1 MTPAVL
7 ILRPQPGA
15 DETADRARARGLEP
29 VIAPLFTVRPL
40 DWDPPSPDDFDAV
53 LVTSANAPRQAG
65 DALASFTHLPAY
77 AVGDASAAAAR
88 EAGFGTVRIGPS
100 DGAAALRL
108 MESDGIRRA
117 VHFTA
122 PEPAEL
128 PRSDVSITQIPVY
141 ITLPG
146 DRLPDEAIAAV
157 NAGAVVLLHSP
168 RAAELFGDLIDERR
182 GMSRIA
188 AISDAAA
195 AAAGTGWADIVV
207 ASEPRDDAL
216 VDVAASVAMKQRRAP
231 PRPAPSADAPTGQPL
246 PRTQPRRSW
255 TGPLV
260 LALIAFALGLG
271 AMTWLLTRWEPA
283 ARYLGIVPEVQPA
296 AAQSQEP
303 AQQPQ
308 SQVQQRPAQQRD
320 SSTIFIDPDV
330 ARRVAQLEQRIA
342 EIDTSARSAVGNADR
357 TEGLLIAIAARRA
370 LDRGVGLGYLEGL
383 LRQRFGASQPQ
394 AVNTII
400 AASRQPVTLN
410 QLQAE
415 LADIGPLL
423 TGAGP
428 NRGLWTAL
436 RQELAN
442 LIIIRRA
449 DTPATD
455 PGERLRRATDRLQS
469 GQVDVALAEVMR
481 MPGVEHGRGWIELAQ
496 RYVAARKALD
506 TIEVASLLEPRMPVG
521 ATSAPAAPVP
531 AASANAPAA
540 AGAPTP

>member
-15 DETADRARARGLEP
+15 NETADRARARGLEP
-29 VIAPLFTVRPL
+29 VVAPLFTVRPL
-40 DWDPPSPDDFDAV
+40 DWDPPSPEDFDAV

-65 DALASFTHLPAY
+65 EALAAFTHLPAY

-88 EAGFGTVRIGPS
+88 EAGFATVRIGPS
-100 DGAAALRL
+100 DGAAAVRV
-108 MESDGIRRA
+108 MEADGIRRA

-128 PRSDVSITQIPVY
+128 PRNEVMLTQVPVY

-182 GMSRIA
+182 AIARIA

-195 AAAGTGWADIVV
+195 AAAGTGWADVVV

-216 VDVAASVAMKQRRAP
+216 VDAAASVAIKQRP
-231 PRPAPSADAPTGQPL
+231 TPRPSAPAPDAPAVAPL

-255 TGPLV
+255 TGPFA
-260 LALIAFALGLG
+260 LAVIAFVLGLG

-283 ARYLGIVPEVQPA
+283 ARYLGIVAEPQQVSAPQQQA
-296 AAQSQEP
+296 P
-303 AQQPQ
+303 AQQAQPQ
-308 SQVQQRPAQQRD
+308 AQQRPNRRD
-320 SSTIFIDPDV
+320 TIVIDPAV
-330 ARRVAQLEQRIA
+330 ARRVAELEQRIA
-342 EIDTSARSAVGNADR
+342 QIDTSARSAVGNADR
-357 TEGLLIAIAARRA
+357 TEGLLVAIATRRA

-400 AASRQPVTLN
+400 AASRQPVTLQ

-415 LADIGPLL
+415 LAEIGPLL

-436 RQELAN
+436 KQELGN

-449 DTPATD
+449 DTPSTD
-455 PGERLRRATDRLQS
+455 PRERLRRATDRLEA

-481 MPGVEHGRGWIELAQ
+481 MPGVEHGRDWIALAQ
-496 RYVAARKALD
+496 RYIAARKALD
-506 TIEVASLLEPRMPVG
+506 TIEVASLLEPRMPAGEPPVPG
-521 ATSAPAAPVP
+521 TSAPATPAP
-531 AASANAPAA
+531 
-540 AGAPTP
+540 GAPTPEATTPR

>member
-15 DETADRARARGLEP
+15 NETADRARARGLEP

-40 DWDPPSPDDFDAV
+40 DWDPPSPEDFDAV

-65 DALASFTHLPAY
+65 EALAAFTHLPAY

-100 DGAAALRL
+100 DGAAAVRL
-108 MESDGIRRA
+108 MEADGIRRA

-122 PEPAEL
+122 PQPAEL
-128 PRSDVSITQIPVY
+128 PRSEIALTQVPVY

-182 GMSRIA
+182 SIARIA

-195 AAAGTGWADIVV
+195 AAAGTGWADVVV

-216 VDVAASVAMKQRRAP
+216 VDAAASVAIKQRP
-231 PRPAPSADAPTGQPL
+231 TPRPTAPAPEAPAVAPL

-255 TGPLV
+255 TGPLA
-260 LALIAFALGLG
+260 LALVAFLLGLG

-283 ARYLGIVPEVQPA
+283 ARYLGIVSEPQQVAATPPQAAVQQA
-296 AAQSQEP
+296 
-303 AQQPQ
+303 QPQ
-308 SQVQQRPAQQRD
+308 AQQRPNRRD
-320 SSTIFIDPDV
+320 TIVIDPAV
-330 ARRVAQLEQRIA
+330 ARRVAELEQRIA

-400 AASRQPVTLN
+400 AASRQPVTLQ

-415 LADIGPLL
+415 LAEIGPLL

-436 RQELAN
+436 KQELAN

-449 DTPATD
+449 DTPSTD
-455 PGERLRRATDRLQS
+455 PRERLRRATDRLEA
-469 GQVDVALAEVMR
+469 GQADVALAEVMR
-481 MPGVEHGRGWIELAQ
+481 MPGVEHGREWIALAQ
-496 RYVAARKALD
+496 RYIAARKALD
-506 TIEVASLLEPRMPVG
+506 TIEVASLLEPRLPAG
-521 ATSAPAAPVP
+521 EAPAAGTSPP
-531 AASANAPAA
+531 ATPAP
-540 AGAPTP
+540 GATTPR

>member
-29 VIAPLFTVRPL
+29 VIAPLFSVRPL
-40 DWDPPSPDDFDAV
+40 DWDPPSPDDFEAV
-53 LVTSANAPRQAG
+53 LFTSANAPRHAG
-65 DALASFTHLPAY
+65 EALAAFTHLPAY
-77 AVGDASAAAAR
+77 AVGDASGAAAR
-88 EAGFGTVRIGPS
+88 AAGFATVRIGPS
-100 DGAAALRL
+100 DGAAAVRM
-108 MESDGIRRA
+108 MEADGIRRA

-122 PEPAEL
+122 PEPGEL
-128 PRSDVSITQIPVY
+128 PRTDVRLTQIPVY

-146 DRLPDEAIAAV
+146 DRRPDEAIAAV

-182 GMSRIA
+182 GISRIA

-195 AAAGTGWADIVV
+195 SAAGTGWADVVV

-216 VDVAASVAMKQRRAP
+216 VDAAASVAIKKRPTPAP
-231 PRPAPSADAPTGQPL
+231 PPKATTDEPPVRPL
-246 PRTQPRRSW
+246 PQTQPRRRSW
-255 TGPLV
+255 VGPLG
-260 LALIAFALGLG
+260 IAFVAFVLGLA

-283 ARYLGIVPEVQPA
+283 ARYLGIAQEPQQA
-296 AAQSQEP
+296 AAQPQSVP

-308 SQVQQRPAQQRD
+308 ATQRSAPTDASD
-320 SSTIFIDPDV
+320 TSTIVIDPAV
-330 ARRVAQLEQRIA
+330 ARRVAELEQRIA

-357 TEGLLIAIAARRA
+357 TEGLLVAIAARRA

-400 AASRQPVTLN
+400 AASRQPVTLQ

-415 LADIGPLL
+415 LAEVGPMMA
-423 TGAGP
+423 GVGP

-449 DTPATD
+449 DTPSTD
-455 PGERLRRATDRLQS
+455 PGERLRRATDRLQAE
-469 GQVDVALAEVMR
+469 QVDLALAEVMR
-481 MPGVEHGRGWIELAQ
+481 MPGIEHGRGWIEQAQ
-496 RYVAARKALD
+496 RYVAARRALD
-506 TIEVASLLEPRMPVG
+506 TIEVASLLEPRMP
-521 ATSAPAAPVP
+521 AEA
-531 AASANAPAA
+531 
-540 AGAPTP
+540 APTPAGPPAR

>member
-15 DETADRARARGLEP
+15 NETADRARARGLEP

-40 DWDPPSPDDFDAV
+40 DWDPPSPDEFDAV

-65 DALASFTHLPAY
+65 EALAAFTHLPAY

-88 EAGFGTVRIGPS
+88 EAGFATVRIGPS
-100 DGAAALRL
+100 DGAAAVRL
-108 MESDGIRRA
+108 METDGIRRA

-122 PEPAEL
+122 PEPTEL
-128 PRSDVSITQIPVY
+128 PRSGVEITQVPVY

-146 DRLPDEAIAAV
+146 DRLPDEVVTAV

-182 GMSRIA
+182 AISRIA

-195 AAAGTGWADIVV
+195 AAAGSGWADVVV

-216 VDVAASVAMKQRRAP
+216 VDAAASVAIKQ
-231 PRPAPSADAPTGQPL
+231 RPAPRPPAPAPDAPAAAPL
-246 PRTQPRRSW
+246 PRTRPRRSW
-255 TGPLV
+255 TGPLA
-260 LALIAFALGLG
+260 LALVAFLLGLG

-283 ARYLGIVPEVQPA
+283 ARYLGIVA
-296 AAQSQEP
+296 EP
-303 AQQPQ
+303 QQVAAQQPQ
-308 SQVQQRPAQQRD
+308 AHAQQSQPRAQQPPGQQRD
-320 SSTIFIDPDV
+320 TIVIDPAV
-330 ARRVAQLEQRIA
+330 ARRVAELEQRIA

-383 LRQRFGASQPQ
+383 LRQRFGATQPQ

-400 AASRQPVTLN
+400 AASRQPVTLP
-410 QLQAE
+410 QLQGE
-415 LADIGPLL
+415 LAEIGPLL

-442 LIIIRRA
+442 LVIIRRA
-449 DTPATD
+449 DTPSTD
-455 PGERLRRATDRLQS
+455 PRERLRRATERLEA

-481 MPGVEHGRGWIELAQ
+481 MPGVEHGRQWLALAQ

-506 TIEVASLLEPRMPVG
+506 TIEVASLLEPRMPAG
-521 ATSAPAAPVP
+521 EAPAP
-531 AASANAPAA
+531 AQPAA
-540 AGAPTP
+540 AGATAAGAPAQP

>member
-15 DETADRARARGLEP
+15 NETSDRARARGLEP

-53 LVTSANAPRQAG
+53 LVTSANAPRHAG
-65 DALASFTHLPAY
+65 DPLAAFTHLPAY

-117 VHFTA
+117 VHFTS

-128 PRSDVSITQIPVY
+128 PRGEVTLVQVPVY

-182 GMSRIA
+182 AISRIA
-188 AISDAAA
+188 AISEAAA
-195 AAAGTGWADIVV
+195 AAAGTGWADVVV

-216 VDVAASVAMKQRRAP
+216 VDAAASIAMKQRRAP
-231 PRPAPSADAPTGQPL
+231 PPPPRTDAPPAQPL
-246 PRTQPRRSW
+246 PQVQPRRSW

-283 ARYLGIVPEVQPA
+283 ARYLGISPEPQVA
-296 AAQSQEP
+296 AAQPQGP

-308 SQVQQRPAQQRD
+308 PQAQQRPGQQRD

-330 ARRVAQLEQRIA
+330 ARRVAELEQRIA

-357 TEGLLIAIAARRA
+357 TEGLLVAIAARRA

-400 AASRQPVTLN
+400 AASRQPVTLQ

-415 LADIGPLL
+415 LAEIGPLL

-449 DTPATD
+449 DTPSTD

-496 RYVAARKALD
+496 RYIAARKALD

-521 ATSAPAAPVP
+521 ATAVP
-531 AASANAPAA
+531 AAPAA
-540 AGAPTP
+540 AVPAAEAPVP

>member
-7 ILRPQPGA
+7 ILRPRPGA
-15 DETADRARARGLEP
+15 DETADRARARGLEA
-29 VIAPLFTVRPL
+29 VVAPLFSVRPL
-40 DWDPPSPDDFDAV
+40 DWDAPSPDDFDAV
-53 LVTSANAPRQAG
+53 LVTSANAPRHAG
-65 DALASFTHLPAY
+65 EGLAAFTHLPAY

-88 EAGFGTVRIGPS
+88 EAGFATVRIGPS
-100 DGAAALRL
+100 GGAAAVRL
-108 MESDGIRRA
+108 MEADGIRRA

-128 PRSDVSITQIPVY
+128 PRSDIAITQVPVY

-168 RAAELFGDLIDERR
+168 RAAELFGDLIGERR
-182 GMSRIA
+182 AISRIA

-195 AAAGTGWADIVV
+195 SAAGTGWADVAV
-207 ASEPRDDAL
+207 ASEPRDHAL
-216 VDVAASVAMKQRRAP
+216 VDAAASIAMKQRPAP
-231 PRPAPSADAPTGQPL
+231 PPPPAPADEPQAPVL
-246 PRTQPRRSW
+246 PRTQPRKSW
-255 TGPLV
+255 AGPLV
-260 LALIAFALGLG
+260 LAVVAFALGLG
-271 AMTWLLTRWEPA
+271 AMTWLLARWEPA
-283 ARYLGIVPEVQPA
+283 ARFLGIVPEPQQVA
-296 AAQSQEP
+296 APRPQAP

-308 SQVQQRPAQQRD
+308 PQGAQRAATRD

-330 ARRVAQLEQRIA
+330 ARRVAQLEQRIG

-357 TEGLLIAIAARRA
+357 TEGLLVAIAARRA

-383 LRQRFGASQPQ
+383 LRQRFGASQAQ

-400 AASRQPVTLN
+400 AASRQPVTLQ

-415 LADIGPLL
+415 LAEIGPQL

-442 LIIIRRA
+442 LIIVRRA
-449 DTPATD
+449 DTPSTD
-455 PGERLRRATDRLQS
+455 PGERLRRATDRLQA

-506 TIEVASLLEPRMPVG
+506 TIEVASLLEPRMPTP
-521 ATSAPAAPVP
+521 APPTPAAPAPAAP
-531 AASANAPAA
+531 
-540 AGAPTP
+540 TPR